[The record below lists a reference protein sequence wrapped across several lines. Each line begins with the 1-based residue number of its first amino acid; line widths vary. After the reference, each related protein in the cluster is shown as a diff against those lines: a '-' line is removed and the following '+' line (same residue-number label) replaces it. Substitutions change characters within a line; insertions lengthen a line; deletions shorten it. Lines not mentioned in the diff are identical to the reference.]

1 MTEVVAR
8 LEPVRD
14 YLQTAG
20 VALSSSR
27 RQTLAEMLGR
37 LGVTRLSTL
46 DHMPWPR
53 LTWHHDGRCNLLDLV
68 RWTDIE
74 DAADD

>member
-1 MTEVVAR
+1 
-8 LEPVRD
+8 
-14 YLQTAG
+14 
-20 VALSSSR
+20 
-27 RQTLAEMLGR
+27 LAEMLGP
-37 LGVTRLSTL
+37 LGVTRVSTL

-74 DAADD
+74 GAADG